1 MFWAQARHR
10 SRQIA
15 EQVLYLFVGKS
26 VVFSI
31 PFFSITQAFAI
42 LFIEFGFIA
51 KLVVEELIE
60 KHFSND
66 AIFATRSC
74 QSKGIGCT
82 LQRINQ
88 CNGGI

>member
-1 MFWAQARHR
+1 MFRAQAWHR

-15 EQVLYLFVGKS
+15 EQVLHLFVSKS
-26 VVFSI
+26 IVFGI

-42 LFIEFGFIA
+42 LFIALGFIA
-51 KLVVEELIE
+51 KLVVEKLIE
-60 KHFSND
+60 KHLSNN
-66 AIFATRSC
+66 AVFATRSC

-82 LQRINQ
+82 LQRVNQ